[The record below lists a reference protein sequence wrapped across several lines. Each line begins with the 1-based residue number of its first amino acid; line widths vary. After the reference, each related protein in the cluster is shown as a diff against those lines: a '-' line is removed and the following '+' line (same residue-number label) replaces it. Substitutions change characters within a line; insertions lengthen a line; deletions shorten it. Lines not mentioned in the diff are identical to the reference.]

1 MVVRGNIFN
10 TAYESRCVALDEPD
24 EDGIFLGID
33 SDGVKCQ
40 YHVGMIV
47 QITGK
52 ISNPDYADDSF
63 VLWLQQLWQVEVD
76 DRSIKNQDDQV
87 TPLEELNANH
97 MDRVTM
103 YEMGWWN

>member
-1 MVVRGNIFN
+1 
-10 TAYESRCVALDEPD
+10 
-24 EDGIFLGID
+24 
-33 SDGVKCQ
+33 
-40 YHVGMIV
+40 
-47 QITGK
+47 
-52 ISNPDYADDSF
+52 